1 MELEHRLVLQLLE
14 LFLCWLG
21 ETMGP
26 LSLEDILRHEV
37 ALLKAKVEKLEE
49 ELGDGTKEYT
59 SSRKFDSLVERSVID
74 RIKLL
79 I

>member
-1 MELEHRLVLQLLE
+1 MK
-14 LFLCWLG
+14 
-21 ETMGP
+21 P
-26 LSLEDILRHEV
+26 LSELTILNHEV